1 MAWLMNKRKPTAKNK
16 RPLMQKVLISL
27 IVVLF
32 VILLA
37 IAAIFIFDSSS
48 GEEIPDTAPD
58 GVLHIPE
65 PEDTPEPAPET
76 TPEPTPEPEPV
87 YDSFSPLTGLPMEE
101 SKIRNR
107 PLAVVLNNIP
117 ESLPM
122 NGVSDADIIYE
133 VLVEGGIT
141 RMLALYQDISRVE
154 KVGSIR
160 SARHY
165 TVEIANSY
173 DAILAS
179 AGGSPQAFT
188 MVRQL
193 GIPHLNE
200 VEGPRRE
207 VFFRDRN
214 RVPGRRF
221 ESLHSVV
228 LTGVRVTEWLPK
240 YDFRLLHDDNF
251 EQVLTF
257 VEDGTPR
264 GGSAALEVSAR
275 FSSGNTTNFTY
286 IPEDRVYYMREFNRD
301 FIDANDNSRP
311 AITNILIIKTSVS
324 PIRGDGSGRLNI
336 ETTGTGVGYF
346 VCGGKYIEID
356 WVRADKETQ
365 FMYTH
370 KDGTALEFGIGR
382 TYICVIPNNMDV
394 TFK

>member
-1 MAWLMNKRKPTAKNK
+1 MNKKKPTNNK
-16 RPLMQKVLISL
+16 KKKTDKKKKTVMQKVLIAL

-37 IAAIFIFDSSS
+37 IAAIFIFDSPAS
-48 GEEIPDTAPD
+48 EVIDDPEPDE
-58 GVLHIPE
+58 VLQTPE
-65 PEDTPEPAPET
+65 PEE
-76 TPEPTPEPEPV
+76 TPEPTPEPTPTPEPV
-87 YDSFSPLTGLPMEE
+87 LDSFSPLTGLPMEKA
-101 SKIRNR
+101 KIRNR

-122 NGVSDADIIYE
+122 NGVSDVDIIYE

-179 AGGSPQAFT
+179 AGASPQALS

-200 VEGPRRE
+200 VEGPLRE
-207 VFFRDRN
+207 IFFRDRN

-228 LTGVRVTEWLPK
+228 LTGERVAEWLPK
-240 YDFRLLHDDNF
+240 YDFRLVHEEDR
-251 EQVLTF
+251 EQGLIF

-264 GGSAALEVSAR
+264 GASAALEVSAR
-275 FSSGNTTNFTY
+275 FSSGNVTDFTY
-286 IPEDRVYYMREFNRD
+286 KPEDSAYFMREFNRD
-301 FIDANDNSRP
+301 FIDANDSSNP
-311 AITNILIIKTSVS
+311 AFTNILILQTSVTS
-324 PIRGDGSGRLNI
+324 IRGDAAGRLNV
-336 ETTGTGVGYF
+336 ETTGEGVGYF

-356 WVRADKETQ
+356 WVRADKDSP
-365 FMYTH
+365 FKYSH
-370 KDGTALEFGIGR
+370 KDGSPLEFGIGR
-382 TYICVIPNNMDV
+382 TYICIIPNNMDV
-394 TFK
+394 TFS

>member
-1 MAWLMNKRKPTAKNK
+1 MNKKKPTTRKK
-16 RPLMQKVLISL
+16 RPLMQKVLIAL
-27 IVVLF
+27 IVVLCL
-32 VILLA
+32 VLGA
-37 IAAIFIFDSSS
+37 IAAIFIFDDPASEDI
-48 GEEIPDTAPD
+48 EEPGQD
-58 GVLHIPE
+58 GVLQMPDPEDPPE
-65 PEDTPEPAPET
+65 PVSEP
-76 TPEPTPEPEPV
+76 TPEPTPTPEPV
-87 YDSFSPLTGLPMEE
+87 YDSFSPLTGLPMEGT
-101 SKIRNR
+101 KIRNR
-107 PLAVVLNNIP
+107 PMAVVINNIP

-179 AGGSPQAFT
+179 AGGSPQAFA
-188 MVRQL
+188 MVKQL

-207 VFFRDRN
+207 IFFRDRN

-228 LTGVRVTEWLPK
+228 LTGERAAEWLPK
-240 YDFRLLHDDNF
+240 YDFRLEHEDNYK
-251 EQVLTF
+251 QVLTF

-264 GGSAALEVSAR
+264 GGSAALEVSVPFCPSNISA
-275 FSSGNTTNFTY
+275 FTY
-286 IPEDRVYYMREFNRD
+286 KPEKNVYTMREFNRD
-301 FIDANDNSRP
+301 FIDANDNSSP
-311 AITNILIIKTSVS
+311 GFTNILILKTSVS
-324 PIRGDGSGRLNI
+324 LIRGDASGRLNI
-336 ETTGTGVGYF
+336 VTTGSGVGYF

-356 WVRADKETQ
+356 WARADRDTP

-370 KDGTALEFGIGR
+370 KDGTELVFGIGR
-382 TYICVIPNNMDV
+382 TYICVIPNNMNV
-394 TFK
+394 TFS